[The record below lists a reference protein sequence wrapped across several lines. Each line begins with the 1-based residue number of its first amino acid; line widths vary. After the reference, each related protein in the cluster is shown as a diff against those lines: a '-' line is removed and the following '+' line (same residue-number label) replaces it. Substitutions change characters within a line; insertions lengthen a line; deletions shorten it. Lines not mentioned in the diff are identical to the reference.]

1 MTPFR
6 SLQSLIRN
14 KVLLDFTSNG
24 IYILL
29 LQNVIIM
36 SILSDN
42 TNATRSLE
50 GKGF

>member
-14 KVLLDFTSNG
+14 KVLLDFTFNG

-50 GKGF
+50 GKRF